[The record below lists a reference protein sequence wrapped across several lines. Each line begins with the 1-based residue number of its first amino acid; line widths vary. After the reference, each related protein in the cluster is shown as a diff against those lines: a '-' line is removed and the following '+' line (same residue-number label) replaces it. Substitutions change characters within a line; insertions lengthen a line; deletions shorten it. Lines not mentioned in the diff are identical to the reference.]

1 MHVLAGL
8 AITHVERSHDVERP
22 YSCKDCQLT
31 FFLPSRLQ
39 QHMTSAHRPGRY
51 VCPFCCFRSHFL
63 GGFKRH
69 CSRCNACEDR
79 GEGEE
84 GKLGRGGGGE
94 DENKYDKEQEG
105 EKKGGRTR
113 RKTAK
118 MIKEEEEDD
127 NDEY

>member
-1 MHVLAGL
+1 MA
-8 AITHVERSHDVERP
+8 
-22 YSCKDCQLT
+22 
-31 FFLPSRLQ
+31 
-39 QHMTSAHRPGRY
+39 SAHRPGRY

-69 CSRCNACEDR
+69 CSRCNACDGR

-84 GKLGRGGGGE
+84 GKLGVGGGV
-94 DENKYDKEQEG
+94 DENKCDKEEG
-105 EKKGGRTR
+105 ERKGGRRR

-118 MIKEEEEDD
+118 MIKQEEEDD

>member
-1 MHVLAGL
+1 M
-8 AITHVERSHDVERP
+8 ERSHDVERP

-39 QHMTSAHRPGRY
+39 QHMASAHRPGRY

-69 CSRCNACEDR
+69 CSRCNACDGR

-84 GKLGRGGGGE
+84 GKLGVGGGV
-94 DENKYDKEQEG
+94 DENKCDKEEG
-105 EKKGGRTR
+105 ERKGGRRR

-118 MIKEEEEDD
+118 MIKQEEEDD